1 MKIKSVSE
9 CAFLIDGKLA
19 TLNLAKGQRVYGE
32 ELIIH
37 EGREYRLWNPYRSKL
52 AAAIM
57 KGMRHIELRRG
68 DNVLYLG
75 AATGT
80 TSSHISDMVGSE
92 GTVYCVEISERSMRD
107 LLRVC
112 EARENM
118 LPMLKDAM
126 DAMAYS
132 DEVGTVD
139 VIYQDVAA
147 KDQAEILLRNS
158 ELLKSGGIAYV
169 AIKSQSISISRAPSE
184 VYGEFLE
191 KVSRRFEILERIDIE
206 PYDSLH
212 LFVVLRK
219 R

>member
-1 MKIKSVSE
+1 
-9 CAFLIDGKLA
+9 
-19 TLNLAKGQRVYGE
+19 
-32 ELIIH
+32 
-37 EGREYRLWNPYRSKL
+37 
-52 AAAIM
+52 
-57 KGMRHIELRRG
+57 
-68 DNVLYLG
+68 
-75 AATGT
+75 
-80 TSSHISDMVGSE
+80 
-92 GTVYCVEISERSMRD
+92 
-107 LLRVC
+107 
-112 EARENM
+112 M